1 MDTPARTAE
10 DIIGVVPHTLGY
22 TPHESLVAVIVGT
35 EACGVQ
41 TCATTLRIDFTL
53 ETAAHILT
61 EGGSWYVD
69 LIRRACAVT
78 GVFLIVY
85 DEEYLNDERT
95 DGWRSLRDG
104 SLSSARREEEDA
116 GVRRGLIGAAIDEL
130 AESFAAR
137 GIDTLSAWWVG
148 QGRFGRIDES
158 VETSTPLEA
167 AAASACATELIAG
180 GSNPVAGPEELVTR
194 PISADEF
201 AVRREGLTGIW
212 MEIPEAFELISD
224 IYPRLNELRRAGD
237 SSADFELGELMDLET
252 VMAVD
257 AILTEKWSRDAL
269 EMILSFDHPDF
280 LPEDVLACVDGG
292 LYERARRVGR
302 AAEAAQE
309 IVGLSR
315 RAPTPRDVL
324 LAIAFFKEYVSV
336 GHPKVRATA
345 YAVIAWFEWS
355 LGGSTMAESYAR
367 TSLDLEPKH
376 GLASLIINAVESGFL
391 PRWLMEVRPSPF

>member
-1 MDTPARTAE
+1 METPARTAE
-10 DIIGVVPHTLGY
+10 DIIGVIPHTLGY
-22 TPHESLVAVIVGT
+22 TPHDSLVAVIVGT
-35 EACGVQ
+35 EADGVQ

-61 EGGSWYVD
+61 EGGRWYVD

-85 DEEYLNDERT
+85 DEEYLNEGRT
-95 DGWRSLRDG
+95 EGWGALRDG
-104 SLSSARREEEDA
+104 PSSSAQREEDA
-116 GVRRGLIGAAIDEL
+116 GVHRGLIRAAIDEL

-148 QGRFGRIDES
+148 QGRFGRIDEG
-158 VETSTPLEA
+158 VETSTPLDA

-180 GSNPVAGPEELVTR
+180 GSSPVAGPEELITR

-201 AVRREGLTGIW
+201 AASREGRTDIW
-212 MEIPEAFELISD
+212 LEIPEAFEIISSV
-224 IYPRLNELRRAGD
+224 YPRLNQLRRADD
-237 SSADFELGELMDLET
+237 SSADFELGALMDLRT

-280 LPEDVLACVDGG
+280 LPEDVLGCVDEG
-292 LYERARRVGR
+292 LYEQARRVGR

-315 RAPTPRDVL
+315 RAPNPRDVL
-324 LAIAFFKEYVSV
+324 LGLAFLKEYVSV

-367 TSLDLEPKH
+367 MSLDLDPKH

-391 PRWLMEVRPSPF
+391 PRWLMDFRPSPF